1 MNLTPS
7 FLELM
12 PTTQRLYKM
21 SKLLQKMFSSI
32 EIIPETYLIHFNSF
46 LSILVALNP

>member
-12 PTTQRLYKM
+12 AAAERLNKM
-21 SKLLQKMFSSI
+21 SKLLQKMFFSI
-32 EIIPETYLIHFNSF
+32 EIILEICSIH
-46 LSILVALNP
+46 